1 MMTAMELNS
10 IAEFPIIIAGTPE
23 QKKSFL
29 GRMLEEPLQAA
40 YCVTEP
46 HTGSDVASIKTV
58 ARKSG
63 DDWVLNGSKMWI
75 TNGGVAN
82 WYFVLARVDVVIP
95 AANQLGPV
103 GAGFKIAM
111 KAFDFS
117 RPAVAAGAIGVARR
131 AMDEA
136 LRYSL
141 ERKTMGRPIAQH
153 QAVSFMLADMAMN
166 IEASRALTYKAGWM
180 ADSGKSNT
188 SLAAMAKYM

>member
-1 MMTAMELNS
+1 
-10 IAEFPIIIAGTPE
+10 
-23 QKKSFL
+23 
-29 GRMLEEPLQAA
+29 
-40 YCVTEP
+40 
-46 HTGSDVASIKTV
+46 
-58 ARKSG
+58 
-63 DDWVLNGSKMWI
+63 
-75 TNGGVAN
+75 
-82 WYFVLARVDVVIP
+82 
-95 AANQLGPV
+95 
-103 GAGFKIAM
+103 M

-188 SLAAMAKYM
+188 SLAAMAKYMASDMCNKTVADAVQVRGQLCFIVGAYLSTLLPFYPFTF